1 MTRQTFV
8 YRDDSY
14 TQSAGERVRDA
25 ATALRITQQT
35 DEAIAYVHA
44 KDGCPFEDGP
54 EVCPVC
60 DSPNAIANVTAAF
73 FPEV

>member
-1 MTRQTFV
+1 MPSSPDPYV
-8 YRDDSY
+8 
-14 TQSAGERVRDA
+14 QSQHERDA
-25 ATALRITQQT
+25 DQETARRIEAQT

-54 EVCPVC
+54 ESCPVC

-73 FPEV
+73 FGGIA

>member
-1 MTRQTFV
+1 MRHQT
-8 YRDDSY
+8 
-14 TQSAGERVRDA
+14 TQSERQNDAEQVR
-25 ATALRITQQT
+25 RIEAQT